1 MPYESPIKTKEQ
13 AKNFIETFSSSFTEI
28 HSGVEIDLRQ
38 IVFRVMDRIG
48 FMLSQNSELF
58 PLQVDYL
65 ENLMTPYLDKIYLK
79 DASDL
84 HKLKK
89 EIIKRISA
97 KGKISKM
104 QMKQLKLFLA
114 KEKMRNL
121 SLLFDRMGLYP
132 LREGTLDLTSDDYLK
147 LRDSFKVL
155 YGKTKK
161 DKKENEINES
171 EKNEIGEITEQGNRT
186 ESDNQH
192 LE

>member
-1 MPYESPIKTKEQ
+1 MAYESPIKTKDE
-13 AKNFIETFSSSFTEI
+13 AKNFIESFSSSFSEI

-65 ENLMTPYLDKIYLK
+65 ENLMTPYLDKLYLK
-79 DASDL
+79 DAEDL
-84 HKLKK
+84 NILKK
-89 EIIKRISA
+89 EIIKRISK

-104 QMKQLKLFLA
+104 QMKQLRLFLA

-147 LRDSFKVL
+147 LRDSFKIL
-155 YGKTKK
+155 YGKI
-161 DKKENEINES
+161 KKEKKESEMNEIIQTQKQRDRAES
-171 EKNEIGEITEQGNRT
+171 NN
-186 ESDNQH
+186 
-192 LE
+192 